1 MVGQSSEEQVIS
13 ATFDVQLLVG
23 AGMIALC
30 VVIHGIALFALSRAV
45 RGQRARE
52 RLRHLRALSL
62 SGGLVTLLIVLALI
76 AVHFLEIWLF
86 GLLYYLVDATVG
98 FREALYVSTISYSTV
113 GYNDAYIT
121 ADWRMVAALES
132 ILGVILL
139 GWSTAFFVR
148 VLGRLESDEDEEEE
162 TSPPSP

>member
-1 MVGQSSEEQVIS
+1 MQGSTEEQVIS

-30 VVIHGIALFALSRAV
+30 VVIHGFALFGLNRV
-45 RGQRARE
+45 IRGERTRE
-52 RLRHLRALSL
+52 RLRHMQALSL
-62 SGGLVTLLIVLALI
+62 RGGLITLLIVLALI
-76 AVHFLEIWLF
+76 ATHFLEIWLF
-86 GLLYYLVDATVG
+86 GFLYYMVDATVG

-121 ADWRMVAALES
+121 PDWRMVAALES

-148 VLGRLESDEDEEEE
+148 VLGRLEDDKDDETEAGE
-162 TSPPSP
+162 SSG

>member
-1 MVGQSSEEQVIS
+1 MKGSSAQEQVIS

-30 VVIHGIALFALSRAV
+30 VVIHGLALFALNRLMRSERT
-45 RGQRARE
+45 RE
-52 RLRHLRALSL
+52 RLRNTRALSL
-62 SGGLVTLLIVLALI
+62 RGAWMTLLIVLALI
-76 AVHFLEIWLF
+76 AAHFLEIWLF
-86 GLLYYLVDATVG
+86 GFLYYLVDATVG
-98 FREALYVSTISYSTV
+98 FKEALYVSTISYSTV

-121 ADWRMVAALES
+121 PDWRMVAALES

-148 VLGRLESDEDEEEE
+148 VLGRLESDQEEEDEH
-162 TSPPSP
+162 TSSTQ

>member
-1 MVGQSSEEQVIS
+1 MQGSSAEEQVIS
-13 ATFDVQLLVG
+13 ATFDLQLLVG

-30 VVIHGIALFALSRAV
+30 VIVHGVSLFALSRV
-45 RGQRARE
+45 MRGQRARE
-52 RLRHLRALSL
+52 RLKHLRALSL
-62 SGGLVTLLIVLALI
+62 RGGLVTLMIVLALI

-86 GLLYYLVDATVG
+86 GLLYYMVDATVG

-121 ADWRMVAALES
+121 PDWRMVAALES

-148 VLGRLESDEDEEEE
+148 VLGRLERDEDEDEEGRA
-162 TSPPSP
+162 TSS